1 MNNYRVII
9 TGATSFNQY
18 GMLGAKCRKI
28 LSRMINR
35 PDTDVIILSGGS
47 RGAEQLGMQWAK
59 ENRLKTE
66 VYDITG
72 EMPFKE
78 AEADRCQRMIDAA
91 DALIAFDWPPYPNWH
106 MLRLVEG
113 AAKKG
118 IPYRVIG

>member
-9 TGATSFNQY
+9 TGATRFNQY

-47 RGAEQLGMQWAK
+47 RGAEQLGLQWAK

-66 VYDITG
+66 VYDITR

>member
-47 RGAEQLGMQWAK
+47 RGAEQLGLQWAK

-66 VYDITG
+66 VYDITR